1 MARRHGLLPVS
12 HPSTQLDNCTSRGT
26 ERRQP
31 PSDWDLQRS
40 FESVTDRLQLEPK
53 ALTGSGVGPL
63 PPGPRRL
70 PVLCSLQF
78 VFHLHHQRD
87 ARKHGSGHA
96 AQVVG
101 CAGNDIHRQGWWF
114 HQGTR
119 QRQQRLL
126 LTGSERFTWRCN
138 GNVMSVPNWNE
149 LTVSGDTSQDFT
161 SFFKWIFCP
170 ILFYF

>member
-53 ALTGSGVGPL
+53 ALTGVGHPPPSSPPAPASSMQPAICVSSAPSERREKTWVRASSASGWL
-63 PPGPRRL
+63 RREWHPP
-70 PVLCSLQF
+70 
-78 VFHLHHQRD
+78 
-87 ARKHGSGHA
+87 ARVMISSGHTA
-96 AQVVG
+96 ETTERA
-101 CAGNDIHRQGWWF
+101 
-114 HQGTR
+114 
-119 QRQQRLL
+119 L

-138 GNVMSVPNWNE
+138 GNVMSAPNWNE

-161 SFFKWIFCP
+161 SFLWWIFCP